1 METLNSLLTIVS
13 IYIIAFFTYSCILQ
27 GFLVTVTKTIDKLS
41 RCFEIF
47 IILFFLTALAIIIFS
62 KDIRTTFPIS
72 LSMFSLGVALLS
84 YAHNVRK
91 SDSRNIEYYTNK
103 IDELESLHKA
113 GIIDDET
120 YQEKLKMLK
129 TEFKKIKY

>member
-1 METLNSLLTIVS
+1 METLNSLLTIIS

-103 IDELESLHKA
+103 IDELKSLYNS

-120 YQEKLKMLK
+120 YQEKLKILK